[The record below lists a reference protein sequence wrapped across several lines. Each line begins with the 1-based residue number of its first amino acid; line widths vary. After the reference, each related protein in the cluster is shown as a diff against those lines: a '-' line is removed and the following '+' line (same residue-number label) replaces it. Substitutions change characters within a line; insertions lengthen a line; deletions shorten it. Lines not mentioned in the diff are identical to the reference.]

1 MVRQFLAR
9 HFNLSRQVFFL
20 SLGAEHVVRGDLRG
34 AMRSGIRWGAAGVL
48 LSLSSLVW
56 SQSSPPAKPPVDGGD
71 LSSENSIVKVPK
83 NTIIVKGAWSSTS
96 DSVTPVPE
104 GNRLSNGVF
113 SNPYFGIRYNLPAGF
128 SKNYDGPPPSESGRY
143 VLAQI
148 RMGDQK
154 QQTSRGSILI
164 TADDLFFTS
173 LPVDNALK
181 FVGYVKDH
189 LQADYQQEQPPMA
202 TQIAGRPFVFFAYW
216 SPVAQLH
223 WYVAATEIRCHA
235 VELVLTSRDTKLLTN
250 WLLDVADKMALPA
263 EAGPTAGAGGGRFP
277 VCVKDYAEKGNV
289 LARVDPVFPEP
300 RGNSVPVRIIID
312 KEGKVKHIHLLSAFP
327 EQAKAITDALFEWRF
342 KPYFEN
348 GQPVEVETG
357 IVFGGGSRPAASTA
371 ASASR
376 E

>member
-1 MVRQFLAR
+1 
-9 HFNLSRQVFFL
+9 
-20 SLGAEHVVRGDLRG
+20 
-34 AMRSGIRWGAAGVL
+34 MRSGIRSRAAGVL

-56 SQSSPPAKPPVDGGD
+56 SQSSRPAKPPANGGD
-71 LSSENSIVKVPK
+71 SSSETDSIVKVPK
-83 NTIIVKGAWSSTS
+83 DTIIVKGAWSSAS

-104 GNRLSNGVF
+104 GTRLSNRVF
-113 SNPYFGIRYNLPAGF
+113 SNAYFGISYNLPAGW
-128 SKNYDGPPPSESGRY
+128 SKNYDGPPPSDSGRY

-148 RMGDQK
+148 RMGDPK
-154 QQTSRGSILI
+154 QQTSRGSVLV

-173 LPVDNALK
+173 LPVDNALE
-181 FVGYVKDH
+181 FVGYLEDH
-189 LQADYQQEQPPMA
+189 LPADYKQEQPPMA
-202 TQIAGRPFVFFAYW
+202 TKIAGRPFVFFAYW

-235 VELVLTSRDTKLLTN
+235 VELVFTSRDTKLLTN
-250 WLLDVADKMALPA
+250 WLLDLADKMTLPA
-263 EAGPTAGAGGGRFP
+263 GAGPTAGSGGGRFP
-277 VCVKDYAEKGNV
+277 VCVKDYAQKGNV
-289 LARVDPVFPEP
+289 LARVDPVFAEP

-312 KEGKVKHIHLLSAFP
+312 KKGKVKHVHLLSAFP

-357 IVFGGGSRPAASTA
+357 IVFGRGSRPAASTA